1 MKRQHFL
8 QAALAL
14 VVLCIAVLAYTPPI
28 SRDALIHH
36 LQIPKLYLQHGGMY
50 ELPDLF
56 FSYYPMNLQVLYL
69 WALWLGSDILPKYIH
84 MFFAFATAL
93 LLHRHLRKRLSSTYA
108 WLGVVFFLSIPV
120 IIKLSI
126 TVYVDLGLIFFST
139 AALLMLF
146 RWLET
151 QRLRDLLLAGGCCG
165 LAIGTKYNGLLILFL
180 LTFMVPVLFIR
191 SQEQGQKVA
200 LPALKATVLFCFAA
214 LLATSPL
221 LIRNTVWT
229 GNPLYPLYKSVFKK
243 INQSNTVNTT
253 AIKTKQQQTPPA
265 DLKKKQAKKS
275 TPVKGV
281 FARRY
286 VLYQENIW
294 QLLLLPVRIFF
305 EGQDGDPRY
314 FDGRL
319 NPFLLLLPL
328 LAFLCPVTRQVRL
341 EQTALAA
348 FSLLYFL
355 FAFNTSVLRVRYLVP
370 MVPCLVILSMY
381 GLNNLEK
388 LAEKY
393 MNKAS
398 RLVWPLTVCLL
409 LLWNASYI
417 RQQFQVV
424 DPLSY
429 ITGRLSRDEYLSK
442 QLPEY
447 PIMQYANKH
456 LPESAKILCIFMG
469 RRGYYL
475 ERPHYFDTYGKPK
488 GLLALL
494 NNPKNNLA
502 TVLEKLQER
511 KMAYILVR
519 TDLMAQWL
527 NNAGPHQQQ
536 LWNQLYRQH
545 LIALHTHLN
554 YILFQINFSSTS
566 PTVQIP

>member
-14 VVLCIAVLAYTPPI
+14 VVLCIAVLACTPPI

-36 LQIPKLYLQHGGMY
+36 LQVPKLYLQHGGMY
-50 ELPDLF
+50 ELPELF

-69 WALWLGSDILPKYIH
+69 WALWLGNDILPKYIH
-84 MFFAFATAL
+84 AAFAFATAL
-93 LLHRHLRKRLSSTYA
+93 LLYSHLRKRLSTTYA
-108 WLGVVFFLSIPV
+108 WLGVVFFLSIPI

-139 AALLMLF
+139 AALLLLF

-151 QRLRDLLLAGGCCG
+151 QRLRHLLLAGGCCG
-165 LAIGTKYNGLLILFL
+165 LAIGTKYNGLLVLFI
-180 LTFMVPVLFIR
+180 LTFMVPMLFIR
-191 SQEQGQKVA
+191 SREQGQRLAV
-200 LPALKATVLFCFAA
+200 PALKATMFFCFAT
-214 LLATSPL
+214 LLAASPL

-229 GNPLYPLYKSVFKK
+229 GNPLYPLYNSVF
-243 INQSNTVNTT
+243 NRFNPNT
-253 AIKTKQQQTPPA
+253 IKTNTIETEAEQQVTPVDP
-265 DLKKKQAKKS
+265 DQKKAKKS
-275 TPVKGV
+275 SPVKGV

-286 VLYQENIW
+286 VLYGENIW

-328 LAFLCPVTRQVRL
+328 LAFVRRAEPQVRR
-341 EQTALAA
+341 EQIALAA

-355 FAFNTSVLRVRYLVP
+355 FAFNTSVLRIRYLVP

-381 GLNNLEK
+381 GLNNVEK

-393 MNKAS
+393 TNRKVS
-398 RLVWPLTVCLL
+398 KFVWPLTVCLL
-409 LLWNASYI
+409 LLWNANYI

-429 ITGRLSRDEYLSK
+429 ITGRLSRDEYLSR

-447 PIMQYANKH
+447 PIMQYANKN
-456 LPESAKILCIFMG
+456 LPKSAKILCIFMG

-475 ERPHYFDTYGKPK
+475 HRPHYFDTYGKPK

-494 NNPKNNLA
+494 SKPKSNLV
-502 TVLEKLQER
+502 TVLDNLQ
-511 KMAYILVR
+511 KQKITHLLIR
-519 TDLMAQWL
+519 TDLMVQWL
-527 NNAGPHQQQ
+527 NNAEPHQQQ
-536 LWNQLYRQH
+536 LWNQLNRQH
-545 LIALHTHLN
+545 LLAEHTHLH
-554 YILFQINFSSTS
+554 YILYAVKFH
-566 PTVQIP
+566 